1 MNTNEIDKLSFAKA
15 HALFETGDIDR
26 IEVGTVKGLCDIH
39 RYLFDG
45 LYRFAGQVRTLNI
58 VKGNFRFANCMY
70 LDVMLPVIEK
80 MPESTFEEIIAK
92 YVEMN
97 IAHPFM
103 EGNGRATRIWLDL
116 ILKKN
121 LGKVV
126 DWQTIDKDLYL
137 QAMERSPINDLELR
151 VLLQPALTDKVDDRT
166 VIFKGIEQSYYYE
179 GYSRK

>member
-80 MPESTFEEIIAK
+80 MPETKFEEIIAK
-92 YVEMN
+92 YVEHQASVFYKLDN
-97 IAHPFM
+97 INERQA
-103 EGNGRATRIWLDL
+103 D
-116 ILKKN
+116 ILR
-121 LGKVV
+121 L
-126 DWQTIDKDLYL
+126 
-137 QAMERSPINDLELR
+137 INDNPKILFTVKELQNR
-151 VLLQPALTDKVDDRT
+151 FSITHTTAKNDIDGLVERKLVDEISLNKVKKGYVKGELFDKT
-166 VIFKGIEQSYYYE
+166 VKSIT
-179 GYSRK
+179 